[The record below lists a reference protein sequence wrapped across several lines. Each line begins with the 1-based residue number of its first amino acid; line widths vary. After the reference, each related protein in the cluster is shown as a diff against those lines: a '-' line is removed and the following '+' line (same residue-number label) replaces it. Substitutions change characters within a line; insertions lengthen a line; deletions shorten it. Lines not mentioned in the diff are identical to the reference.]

1 MAPRGIN
8 NMEEVNYKVT
18 YKRNSLKVFLE
29 QASKNCRSRNK
40 YFMNLETEDA
50 SNISQVRNSLES
62 LPSVGSHDRVRSQK
76 TNSPTRKSNS
86 KGGV

>member
-8 NMEEVNYKVT
+8 SMEEVNYKVT

-62 LPSVGSHDRVRSQK
+62 LPSAGSRVRSQK